1 MLRDP
6 RRRKFRS
13 RRRLPSAF
21 LPIVLAG
28 VISVAFFRYLSL
40 QMKPLIVTMAT
51 SKTVNLISMAV
62 SEETDNSITEMQ
74 LTYRDFVD
82 MEVNESGQVSSLS
95 FRMSEGTSFKRAVI
109 QQLAA
114 RLEGIDPDDLAIPI
128 GNLTNVLWFS
138 SMGPSV
144 RIRVQSV
151 GDVTAEYRNEFTSSG
166 VNQTRHAVYLDISV
180 TVYLLIPGETVQ
192 VSTTESVCVAE
203 TIIVGEVPDTYL
215 NLQNGAN

>member
-1 MLRDP
+1 
-6 RRRKFRS
+6 
-13 RRRLPSAF
+13 
-21 LPIVLAG
+21 
-28 VISVAFFRYLSL
+28 
-40 QMKPLIVTMAT
+40 MKPLIVTMAT

-95 FRMSEGTSFKRAVI
+95 FRMSEGTGFKRAVI